1 MTMNKLGLSL
11 TGCGLALVL
20 FLAVNVVSNAS
31 LRGIRVD
38 VTEDK
43 VFTLDDNSKEI
54 ARNLDEPIQLYLYFS
69 RAMAREYPQLI
80 DYADRVIGIL
90 KEYERAGD
98 GKILLSIVDPEP
110 FSVAE
115 DEAVQ
120 RGVQGVPTEDGSL
133 YFGLVGTN
141 ATDAREVIPFFA
153 LEESKQRTLEYD
165 LSKLVWTLAN
175 PDKQKVGI
183 LSAIP
188 LEGGGGNP
196 MLGQEGTPPWFVL
209 EQLGDFFDV
218 QVLPS
223 GSDTIDP
230 EIDILAVVHPRSF
243 SEPQLYA
250 IDQWA
255 LAGKPLVV
263 FVDPLCEVDPGES
276 ADPTNPLARFTSK
289 RDSNLESLFKAWG
302 FEMVKDKIACDRR
315 LAQRMNVRAGRDGR
329 QVVEMSVVH
338 YLGLTPEDVS
348 KEDPVTRQLGSLNIR
363 SAGSLKKLADGTT
376 TFTPLLQTSEES
388 QEVDATN
395 FQFVEP
401 QQLLANFVPA
411 YQRLT
416 LGARVTGNVKTAFPA
431 GKPTPPP
438 AEGEAPAEQA
448 SGLTESTA
456 PLSLLVFAD
465 VDMLSDRAW
474 TQNLGSLF
482 GGQPML
488 AITADNAD
496 LFKNALES
504 AAGGKTLM
512 GIRLRGKTSRP
523 FEKVQ
528 EIQRVADEKFL
539 KTQQELESRLQDI
552 ERRLSEL
559 QKAKGEG
566 QDELVTAAQR
576 EQEEQAR
583 EEFVQTRSEL
593 RKVKLE
599 LRKDIE
605 ALGTKL
611 KFLNIALVPLLLI
624 GFALVQWRVR
634 NSRRS
639 SKKA

>member
-20 FLAVNVVSNAS
+20 FLAVNVLANTG
-31 LRGIRVD
+31 LRGVRFD

-43 VFTLDDNSKEI
+43 TFTLDENSKRIVADLE
-54 ARNLDEPIQLYLYFS
+54 EPLHLYLYFS
-69 RAMAREYPQLI
+69 RGMAREYPQLI

-90 KEYERAGD
+90 KEYERASSGN
-98 GKILLSIVDPEP
+98 LRLAIVDPEP
-110 FSVAE
+110 FSEAE

-153 LEESKQRTLEYD
+153 LDETKQRALEYD
-165 LSKLVWTLAN
+165 LSKLIWTLAN

-196 MLGQEGTPPWFVL
+196 MLGQEGTPPWFLL

-218 QVLPS
+218 EVLPS
-223 GSDTIDP
+223 GTDTFDAGIDL
-230 EIDILAVVHPRSF
+230 LAVVHPRSF
-243 SEPQLYA
+243 SESQLYA

-302 FEMVKDKIACDRR
+302 FELAKDKIACDRQ

-329 QVVEMSVVH
+329 QVVEMPVVH
-338 YLGLTPEDVS
+338 YLGLTAEDVS
-348 KEDPVTRQLGSLNIR
+348 KEDPVTRQLGTLNIR
-363 SAGSLKKLADGTT
+363 SPGSLRKLADGTT

-401 QQLLANFVPA
+401 QQLLSNFVPG

-416 LGARVTGNVKTAFPA
+416 LGARVAGNVKTAFPA
-431 GKPTPPP
+431 GKPAAP
-438 AEGEAPAEQA
+438 AEGEAPAETP
-448 SGLTESTA
+448 GLTESTA
-456 PLSLLVFAD
+456 PLNLLVFAD

-488 AITADNAD
+488 ALTADNAD

-504 AAGGKTLM
+504 VAGGETLM
-512 GIRLRGKTSRP
+512 GIRLRGKTTRP

-528 EIQRVADEKFL
+528 EIQRVAEEKFL
-539 KTQQELESRLQDI
+539 KRQQELESRLADI

-566 QDELVTAAQR
+566 QEELVTSAQR

-583 EEFVQTRSEL
+583 EEFVQTRRDL
-593 RKVKLE
+593 RDVKHQ

-611 KFLNIALVPLLLI
+611 KLVNIALVPLLLI

-639 SKKA
+639 TKSS